1 MFFYHSVMCLD
12 IIQAHDTYFLG
23 EKISFE
29 SLNEDAD
36 WLITEGIGQN
46 GKKFKNG

>member
-12 IIQAHDTYFLG
+12 IIQAHDAYFFW

-29 SLNEDAD
+29 SLNA
-36 WLITEGIGQN
+36 EGVSPVFFLN
-46 GKKFKNG
+46 AVLK